1 MYERPVLTADEP
13 KLKLVMDEKPP
24 MGVKIYMV
32 SEFGAGFIGDYHP
45 ELGVIAW
52 SELPKLSKNDKLRLQ
67 KAKEAT
73 TNVEKSDSND
83 RRSG

>member
-24 MGVKIYMV
+24 MGCKLYMV

-52 SELPKLSKNDKLRLQ
+52 SELPKLSKEQ
-67 KAKEAT
+67 KKRIQ
-73 TNVEKSDSND
+73 EKKDGTRTAD
-83 RRSG
+83 E